1 MASVPDPAQQSQDHE
16 PKKAKKS
23 SAAKAREAEA
33 ADDCVVIEQCGVS
46 LQVPVHNVPIDAM
59 EAARAGDN
67 YGATKAMLGEEQW
80 KALRDAGAG
89 SRDLRE
95 LSDKIAAAAQGN

>member
-1 MASVPDPAQQSQDHE
+1 MAAVDPAPQPQGE
-16 PKKAKKS
+16 PKRPRKS

-33 ADDCVVIEQCGVS
+33 ADDCVVIEQCGVK
-46 LQVPVHNVPIDAM
+46 LRVPVHNVPIDAM
-59 EAARAGDN
+59 EAARAGDA
-67 YGATKAMLGEEQW
+67 YGATKALLGEEQW

-95 LSDKIAAAAQGN
+95 LDAKIGEATRGN

>member
-1 MASVPDPAQQSQDHE
+1 MPSVPDPATPQDPE
-16 PKKAKKS
+16 TNRPRKS
-23 SAAKAREAEA
+23 PAAKAREAEA
-33 ADDCVVIEQCGVS
+33 ADDCVVIEQCGVT

-67 YGATKAMLGEEQW
+67 FATTKALLGQEQW
-80 KALRDAGAG
+80 DALRAAGAG

-95 LSDKIAAAAQGN
+95 LSDKITAATQGN